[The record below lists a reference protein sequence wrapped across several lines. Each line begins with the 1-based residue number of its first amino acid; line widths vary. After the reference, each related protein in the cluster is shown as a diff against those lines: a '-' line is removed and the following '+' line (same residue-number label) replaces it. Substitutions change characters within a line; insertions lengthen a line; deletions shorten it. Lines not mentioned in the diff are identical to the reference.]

1 VIGDPCCRD
10 LVPLKPAQERVPA
23 GWEREVPLTGCETLL
38 AMSGA
43 AGPSREQAR
52 RALTERE
59 QTFKDREEDFV
70 HAKAAAA
77 TKEERRALSQDFGEY
92 RRRHREENVAAGRRA
107 ADGGIRMHQIM
118 WARWAEVAV
127 EHELDARGAF
137 AAIVA
142 NPEEGSLLK
151 DFRASL
157 VAITGAAYAI
167 EAVYGDIKYLIP
179 EQPRRDSRELNL
191 WHAFNQA
198 FGIPASASHRLLPDI
213 RWLFA
218 LRDHA
223 AHPYTEAEPPQEHPA
238 GVNTGAETSLFNAVT
253 SGRAVDLMFEVFG
266 YAAAPPAPFNTVGSS
281 VGSRSVVPT
290 TRPPLP
296 PLSPCVPK
304 SRSTCRRCQSRSC
317 LRQAQ
322 VARPRPGRTTP
333 QKRDRGG

>member
-223 AHPYTEAEPPQEHPA
+223 AHPYTRTPRQNRRRNIRRESTRAPRFGKTYAGEPDQLVKELAEDEAIAASDTLLLTVPNQLGVDYNAHVLESVLRHLEGMPPKRGWRHTA
-238 GVNTGAETSLFNAVT
+238 L
-253 SGRAVDLMFEVFG
+253 
-266 YAAAPPAPFNTVGSS
+266 
-281 VGSRSVVPT
+281 
-290 TRPPLP
+290 
-296 PLSPCVPK
+296 K
-304 SRSTCRRCQSRSC
+304 SARLRCRRS
-317 LRQAQ
+317 
-322 VARPRPGRTTP
+322 
-333 QKRDRGG
+333 

>member
-1 VIGDPCCRD
+1 
-10 LVPLKPAQERVPA
+10 
-23 GWEREVPLTGCETLL
+23 
-38 AMSGA
+38 MSGA

-127 EHELDARGAF
+127 EHELDAREAF

-142 NPEEGSLLK
+142 NPEAGSLLK

-238 GVNTGAETSLFNAVT
+238 GVNTGAETPLFNAVT

-266 YAAAPPAPFNTVGSS
+266 YAAAPPATFNRWIERWVEERRPYHETALAPLIAMRAESPAPRAVGASLDHAS
-281 VGSRSVVPT
+281 GRRRWPGRGQAARRRRSGIE
-290 TRPPLP
+290 
-296 PLSPCVPK
+296 
-304 SRSTCRRCQSRSC
+304 
-317 LRQAQ
+317 AD
-322 VARPRPGRTTP
+322 RPREAAPGNSLA
-333 QKRDRGG
+333 